1 MNDENMNGA
10 EAGCIPPQTN
20 AVSLYGQSDAMDDF
34 PVLKA
39 FQQYIDAEQAKAQKR
54 MTTLCIFFA
63 IILTLIVGVFVALL
77 VNMAQDKNRVSDQMI
92 QFMLKER
99 DRSPVVVQPS
109 AGQTDATVKALTE
122 SMTNLQ
128 KQLAD
133 QQMKMVE
140 QQNKLF
146 EQRAL
151 AAEQAAAAAAQK
163 AKADAESE
171 LNLQPPSQGQVDL
184 AKKNQK
190 DIAKIKKA
198 NALLQ
203 KQREELARE
212 KERLRQKEIELQRR
226 KLYPELYETG
236 GKPGLTS
243 TSLEDDEDD
252 EDDLDDD
259 SDLNLAPVRPVA
271 TPAVTPVAT
280 PVKPPAATPP
290 PARTAP
296 KQNADG
302 SLSYF
307 DDGEFAVPSDAA
319 EPTAGWRLPLD

>member
-1 MNDENMNGA
+1 MNEETMNNA
-10 EAGCIPPQTN
+10 DAGRIPPPTN
-20 AVSLYGQSDAMDDF
+20 AVSLYGQTDAMDDF

-63 IILTLIVGVFVALL
+63 IILTIIVGVFVALL
-77 VNMAQDKNRVSDQMI
+77 VNMAQDKNRISDQMI

-99 DRSPVVVQPS
+99 DRGPVVVQPS
-109 AGQTDATVKALTE
+109 VGQTDATVKALTE

-128 KQLAD
+128 KQLAE

-163 AKADAESE
+163 AKAEAESE

-203 KQREELARE
+203 KQKEELARE

-226 KLYPELYETG
+226 KLYPELYESSGKTG
-236 GKPGLTS
+236 VNHFGA
-243 TSLEDDEDD
+243 DDLDD
-252 EDDLDDD
+252 EDDLEDDD
-259 SDLNLAPVRPVA
+259 ELDLAPVQ
-271 TPAVTPVAT
+271 PVAT
-280 PVKPPAATPP
+280 PVVPPP

-296 KQNADG
+296 KTNADG

-307 DDGEFAVPSDAA
+307 DDDEFTVPSDSA

>member
-1 MNDENMNGA
+1 MNEETMNNA
-10 EAGCIPPQTN
+10 DAGRIPPPTN
-20 AVSLYGQSDAMDDF
+20 AVSLYGQTDAMDDF

-63 IILTLIVGVFVALL
+63 IIMTIIVGVFVALL
-77 VNMAQDKNRVSDQMI
+77 VNMAQDKNRISDQMI

-99 DRSPVVVQPS
+99 DRSPVVVQPP
-109 AGQTDATVKALTE
+109 AGQADATVKALTE

-128 KQLAD
+128 RQLAD

-140 QQNKLF
+140 QQTKLF
-146 EQRAL
+146 EQRAQ
-151 AAEQAAAAAAQK
+151 AAEQAAAAAARR
-163 AKADAESE
+163 ASTDAEAE
-171 LNLQPPSQGQVDL
+171 LNRQPPSPAQVDL
-184 AKKNQK
+184 AKKNQL
-190 DIAKIKKA
+190 DLAKIKKA

-212 KERLRQKEIELQRR
+212 KERLRQKEIDLQRR
-226 KLYPELYETG
+226 KLYPELYETS
-236 GKPGLTS
+236 GKTGVNHFGADDAADDLAE
-243 TSLEDDEDD
+243 LEDLDADDED
-252 EDDLDDD
+252 LDR
-259 SDLNLAPVRPVA
+259 APEPTVRPVA
-271 TPAVTPVAT
+271 TPA
-280 PVKPPAATPP
+280 PAERAAP

-307 DDGEFAVPSDAA
+307 DDDEVTVPADSG
-319 EPTAGWRLPLD
+319 EPTAGWHLPLD